1 MTPPFTTLILI
12 ITGLVTLAAFRKPG
26 LRERLLFDPFE
37 ILHRKQYERLIT
49 SALIH
54 ADWMHFGFNAFS
66 LYSFGTNIEFI
77 YGPKV
82 LVLIYL
88 SSILGGSLLS
98 LIIHRN
104 HTYRSLGASG
114 GVCGVIFASIFLLPG
129 GSVSIPLFPLHIP
142 AYLYAI
148 GFLVFS
154 FVSHLRQ
161 RDNIGH
167 DAHLGGAIFGLLVA
181 VVLEPSLVFASP
193 WMFMAVL
200 TLSIVMLWF
209 LIIHPADLLAL
220 NLQIN
225 RQSPGNSRSR
235 EYEENQKM
243 NSKKAEMDRLL
254 EKVSR
259 QGIKKLSNSDRK
271 RLDEL
276 SKEVY
281 GRK

>member
-1 MTPPFTTLILI
+1 V

-77 YGPKV
+77 YGPKI

-98 LIIHRN
+98 LLLHRN
-104 HTYRSLGASG
+104 HIYRSLGASG

-129 GSVSIPLFPLHIP
+129 GSVSIPPFPLQIP

-154 FVSHLRQ
+154 FLSHLRQ

-181 VVLEPSLVFASP
+181 AVLEPSLVFASP
-193 WMFMAVL
+193 WMFLAVL
-200 TLSIVMLWF
+200 ALSMVMLWF
-209 LIIHPADLLAL
+209 LIIHPGDLLAL

-225 RQSPGNSRSR
+225 RQSPGSSRSR
-235 EYEENQKM
+235 EYDENQKM
-243 NSKKAEMDRLL
+243 NSKKTEMDRLL

-276 SKEVY
+276 SKEIY